1 MSNTSGGA
9 DETLPL
15 SHEKI
20 ATLDADAVSICH
32 DSEFVYAAC
41 RDNRVRV
48 WAKRDWQLVATLGET
63 SAPPLRVHVDAEQVY
78 ATCEKRVYVW
88 SKSSWGMVGWFE
100 LTYQAITSTMYGDI
114 FLVGAKDGRLVSIN
128 KATHETSSWQ
138 VYKSD
143 VTSLW
148 ADESIICTAARK
160 DECRV
165 WKRENGSTPTEVAK
179 LEKKGRVTCIGGS
192 SEFVALGLSSGS
204 VQLWDRVEWENIKT
218 LEPRASHPV
227 VSLWCNNHY
236 LVAGLSQTFVIV
248 YDLKSSSIIAIIR
261 VENTKIEDIDV
272 DHEMIYV
279 GTPEGLVVV
288 HMLLGGTSMDLE
300 SDVGIEFGATLL
312 RTSPYDVLESV
323 LIEKRKGDNLL
334 QTGSYHEAVAAY
346 ENALQLLID
355 NTHALLEVPNER
367 EALTDE
373 LNQRLGRALLHAKI
387 QELQAIDKRI
397 EQVSD
402 EFDLRGR
409 TEMDDEQ
416 LEKLWDEA
424 RRAIKES
431 RVLAEAQAG
440 DMLSYQLTF
449 LADTL
454 EEDLAAAIEKAQRYK
469 EKVNQAKALVSALMA
484 EWRWM
489 ERRRTTLA
497 QRREFL
503 ETAIARLNEVLK
515 ETSDD
520 DREVIEILQAAAKD
534 FGRLRD
540 QIARILSAADES
552 EAQALRSRDEAIA
565 AIDSLL
571 KVMPKK
577 RDAMLAIADSEER
590 RREYQRLMKAL
601 LQALGTAKQFKLKE
615 EARNIQNEIEA
626 LEGLNGTS
634 TSDSAEVAGTAE

>member
-1 MSNTSGGA
+1 
-9 DETLPL
+9 
-15 SHEKI
+15 
-20 ATLDADAVSICH
+20 
-32 DSEFVYAAC
+32 
-41 RDNRVRV
+41 
-48 WAKRDWQLVATLGET
+48 
-63 SAPPLRVHVDAEQVY
+63 
-78 ATCEKRVYVW
+78 
-88 SKSSWGMVGWFE
+88 
-100 LTYQAITSTMYGDI
+100 
-114 FLVGAKDGRLVSIN
+114 
-128 KATHETSSWQ
+128 
-138 VYKSD
+138 
-143 VTSLW
+143 
-148 ADESIICTAARK
+148 
-160 DECRV
+160 
-165 WKRENGSTPTEVAK
+165 
-179 LEKKGRVTCIGGS
+179 
-192 SEFVALGLSSGS
+192 
-204 VQLWDRVEWENIKT
+204 
-218 LEPRASHPV
+218 
-227 VSLWCNNHY
+227 
-236 LVAGLSQTFVIV
+236 
-248 YDLKSSSIIAIIR
+248 
-261 VENTKIEDIDV
+261 
-272 DHEMIYV
+272 
-279 GTPEGLVVV
+279 
-288 HMLLGGTSMDLE
+288 
-300 SDVGIEFGATLL
+300 
-312 RTSPYDVLESV
+312 
-323 LIEKRKGDNLL
+323 
-334 QTGSYHEAVAAY
+334 
-346 ENALQLLID
+346 
-355 NTHALLEVPNER
+355 
-367 EALTDE
+367 
-373 LNQRLGRALLHAKI
+373 
-387 QELQAIDKRI
+387 
-397 EQVSD
+397 
-402 EFDLRGR
+402 
-409 TEMDDEQ
+409 
-416 LEKLWDEA
+416 
-424 RRAIKES
+424 
-431 RVLAEAQAG
+431 AQAG